1 MYDNRFGDQ
10 SYLDWLALNPYEGLA
25 QRVRVLAGAAAVLDD
40 LHSGRRTGVPVA
52 HGDVKPATVVVRP
65 DGSSSPADL
74 GELWTVDGSL
84 VAARSTPYA
93 APELFLP
100 GALTSPDADRYAFV
114 ATVVH
119 AVLGAPPPVHL
130 PNQGPGPR
138 GGIDLSRLSEQLR
151 THPLCAAFPAFQHRL
166 LNALSAAPSGRVH
179 TLTTWLDALL
189 NDLTP
194 PVLAAT
200 GTLPLAPGAYPPP
213 TETLPPWS
221 PPAPAART
229 GGSQTL
235 TWVLAGVAALVALAL
250 VAGGAW
256 YLIQRPG
263 NPADPNLVVAP
274 TSTANASP
282 TPSPSPSTDDLTAA
296 RAFLNGTWEGTYR
309 CRQGLTGMK
318 LTVFVVDDHEVEAT
332 FEFFPVKSNPDVPRG
347 SFVVEGSYTATGFTL
362 QPGHW
367 IKRPGDYVMVGL
379 EASFSPRAGQSIRGE
394 VADSGCDDFSLTKSS
409 TDTRRPP
416 V

>member
-1 MYDNRFGDQ
+1 MYDNRFGNQ

-25 QRVRVLAGAAAVLDD
+25 QRVRVLAGTAAVLDD

-119 AVLGAPPPVHL
+119 AVLGAPPPVH
-130 PNQGPGPR
+130 PPHQGPGPR
-138 GGIDLSRLSEQLR
+138 VGIDLVRLSDLLR
-151 THPLCAAFPAFQHRL
+151 ANPLCAAFPAFQHRL

-189 NDLTP
+189 NDLAP
-194 PVLAAT
+194 PMFAPT

-221 PPAPAART
+221 PPATAARS

-235 TWVLAGVAALVALAL
+235 TWVLAGVAALVALVL

-256 YLIQRPG
+256 YLIQRPDS
-263 NPADPNLVVAP
+263 PAAPNLVVAP
-274 TSTANASP
+274 TPTASPSPLPSP
-282 TPSPSPSTDDLTAA
+282 TPSEDRLTAA
-296 RAFLNGTWEGTYR
+296 RAYLNGTWEGTYR
-309 CRQGLTGMK
+309 CRQGLTGLK
-318 LTVFVVDDHEVEAT
+318 LVIFVVDDHEVEAT
-332 FEFFPVKSNPDVPRG
+332 FEFFPVKSNPNVPRG
-347 SFVVEGSYTATGFTL
+347 SYVVEGSYTATGFTL
-362 QPGHW
+362 EPDHW
-367 IKRPGDYVMVGL
+367 IKRPGDYIMVGL
-379 EASFSPRAGQSIRGE
+379 EASFSPLAGQSIRGE
-394 VADSGCDDFSLTKSS
+394 ITDPGCSDFSLKKSS

>member
-25 QRVRVLAGAAAVLDD
+25 QRVRVLAGTAAVLDD

-119 AVLGAPPPVHL
+119 AVLGTPPPVH
-130 PNQGPGPR
+130 PGPR
-138 GGIDLSRLSEQLR
+138 PAGGIDLFRLAEQLR
-151 THPLCAAFPAFQHRL
+151 AHPLSAAFPAFQHRL

-189 NDLTP
+189 NDLAP
-194 PVLAAT
+194 PMFATT
-200 GTLPLAPGAYPPP
+200 GTLPLAPGRTRRPPRRCRP
-213 TETLPPWS
+213 GRRPRRR
-221 PPAPAART
+221 PAPAARRRSP
-229 GGSQTL
+229 GCSPGWPPWWRSRSSP
-235 TWVLAGVAALVALAL
+235 VA
-250 VAGGAW
+250 
-256 YLIQRPG
+256 
-263 NPADPNLVVAP
+263 
-274 TSTANASP
+274 
-282 TPSPSPSTDDLTAA
+282 
-296 RAFLNGTWEGTYR
+296 
-309 CRQGLTGMK
+309 
-318 LTVFVVDDHEVEAT
+318 
-332 FEFFPVKSNPDVPRG
+332 RG
-347 SFVVEGSYTATGFTL
+347 
-362 QPGHW
+362 
-367 IKRPGDYVMVGL
+367 I
-379 EASFSPRAGQSIRGE
+379 
-394 VADSGCDDFSLTKSS
+394 
-409 TDTRRPP
+409 
-416 V
+416 

>member
-25 QRVRVLAGAAAVLDD
+25 HRLRALAGAAVVLDE

-52 HGDVKPATVVVRP
+52 HGDVKPATLVVRP

-74 GELWTVDGSL
+74 GQLWTVDGSQ

-100 GALTSPDADRYAFV
+100 GALTSPAADRFAFA
-114 ATVVH
+114 ATVAH
-119 AVLGAPPPVHL
+119 GALGAPPPVRFA
-130 PNQGPGPR
+130 NQGP
-138 GGIDLSRLSEQLR
+138 DLQQLAEQLR
-151 THPLCAAFPAFQHRL
+151 SHPMCAAFPAFQHRL
-166 LNALSAAPSGRVH
+166 LNALAAPPADRPHS
-179 TLTTWLDALL
+179 LATWLEALL
-189 NDLTP
+189 TDLTP
-194 PVLAAT
+194 PTLAMTSA
-200 GTLPLAPGAYPPP
+200 LPLAPGPYPPP
-213 TETLPPWS
+213 GEPLPPWS
-221 PPAPAART
+221 PPPAKSAA
-229 GGSQTL
+229 GSSQTL
-235 TWVLAGVAALVALAL
+235 TWVLSGVAALVALAL

-256 YLIQRPG
+256 YLIGQFGGPD
-263 NPADPNLVVAP
+263 DPDLVVSPSHSASASPTPAP
-274 TSTANASP
+274 SP
-282 TPSPSPSTDDLTAA
+282 TPSPVTDDLASA

-332 FEFFPVKSNPDVPRG
+332 FEFFPVKSNPNVPRG
-347 SFVVEGSYTATGFTL
+347 SYVVEGTYTATGFTL
-362 QPGHW
+362 QPDHW
-367 IKRPGDYVMVGL
+367 IKRPGDYIMVGL

-394 VADSGCDDFSLTKSS
+394 ITDSGCSDFSLKKSS